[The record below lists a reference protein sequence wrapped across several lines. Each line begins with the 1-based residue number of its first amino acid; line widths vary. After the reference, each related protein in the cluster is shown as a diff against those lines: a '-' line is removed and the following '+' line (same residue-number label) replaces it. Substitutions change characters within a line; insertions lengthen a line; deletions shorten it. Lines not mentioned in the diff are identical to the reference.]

1 MATPAPHESSE
12 TPAPPGTPGIPGS
25 AFAGPFPVGEY
36 AAALRRQLRSFARV
50 QLVGELVNLRAAR
63 ARVYFE
69 LRDSSGAIACAVWR
83 RDWDQ
88 IIARGGGAGVDGLGA
103 GGAGAGAI
111 PAEGMQVVV
120 AGGCDFYPGSA
131 TSSPSFSFSVTDLRV
146 AGEGDLLARIDR
158 LRKALDAE
166 GLLELQRR
174 LPLPL
179 LPRTIGVVTGES
191 GKARDD
197 ILAALSR
204 RGWAGRLVWAFAP
217 VQDRHAAP
225 AIVRALGDL
234 AAVGEVEVAIVARGG
249 GSLADLLCF
258 CDETLC
264 RTVALLGVPVI
275 ASVGHHTDR
284 TLLDDVAAVS
294 CSTPT
299 HAAEAAVGIDCRR
312 ARAEVA
318 AAALRLRDHG
328 RQAIQ
333 PRAALPATTGRLR
346 EHGRRAVL
354 SRARLLATLSR
365 APADHLARQRTRLH
379 QQLREARAGARRRLA
394 GERELTQ
401 RRALVLQRKVQ
412 SSLLDCLRRHPNELN
427 QLALTLAAHDPQRT
441 LERGYAL
448 VQSPSGEPI
457 STAALARERADVRLR
472 FADDTVPAKVLP

>member
-1 MATPAPHESSE
+1 MSPSSPLAPFATPAD
-12 TPAPPGTPGIPGS
+12 PGIPGS
-25 AFAGPFPVGEY
+25 GLAGPFPVGEY
-36 AAALRRQLRSFARV
+36 AAALRRRLRSLTHV
-50 QLVGELVNLRAAR
+50 QLVGELVNLRPAR

-69 LRDSSGAIACAVWR
+69 LRDPSGAIPCAVWQK
-83 RDWDQ
+83 DWDS
-88 IIARGGGAGVDGLGA
+88 ILARAGDQAPV
-103 GGAGAGAI
+103 
-111 PAEGMQVVV
+111 EGMQVVI

-131 TSSPSFSFSVTDLRV
+131 TSSPSFSFSVDDLRV

-166 GLLELQRR
+166 GLLERQQGLH
-174 LPLPL
+174 LPL
-179 LPRTIGVVTGES
+179 LPRTIGVITGES

-197 ILAALSR
+197 ILAALHR
-204 RGWAGRLVWAFAP
+204 RGWAGRLVWGFAP

-225 AIVRALGDL
+225 AIIRALGDL

-299 HAAEAAVGIDCRR
+299 HAAEAAVGVDCRR
-312 ARAEVA
+312 ARAEAAVTAARLREHGRRAVLPRASLPVA
-318 AAALRLRDHG
+318 AS
-328 RQAIQ
+328 
-333 PRAALPATTGRLR
+333 RLR

-379 QQLREARAGARRRLA
+379 QQLRETRAGSRRRLLT
-394 GERELTQ
+394 ERALTE
-401 RRALVLQRKVQ
+401 RRTLVLQRNLQ
-412 SSLLDCLRRHPNELN
+412 SSLQDCLRRHPNELN

-457 STAALARERADVRLR
+457 STAALARETADVRLR
-472 FADDTVPAKVLP
+472 FADATVPAKVLP

>member
-1 MATPAPHESSE
+1 MSTSSPLTPSAAP
-12 TPAPPGTPGIPGS
+12 ADPGIPGS
-25 AFAGPFPVGEY
+25 GLAGPFPVGEY
-36 AAALRRQLRSFARV
+36 AAALRRRLRSFTHV

-69 LRDSSGAIACAVWR
+69 LRDSSGAVPCAVWQK
-83 RDWDQ
+83 DWDA
-88 IIARGGGAGVDGLGA
+88 ILARTGDKA
-103 GGAGAGAI
+103 
-111 PAEGMQVVV
+111 PAEGMQVVI

-131 TSSPSFSFSVTDLRV
+131 TSSPSFSFSVDDLRV

-158 LRKALDAE
+158 LRKALYAE
-166 GLLELQRR
+166 GLLERQQR
-174 LPLPL
+174 LHVPS
-179 LPRTIGVVTGES
+179 LPRTIGVITGES

-197 ILAALSR
+197 ILAALHR
-204 RGWAGRLVWAFAP
+204 RGWAGRLVWGFAP

-225 AIVRALGDL
+225 AIIRALGDL

-299 HAAEAAVGIDCRR
+299 HAAEAAVGVDCRR
-312 ARAEVA
+312 ARAQA
-318 AAALRLRDHG
+318 AAT
-328 RQAIQ
+328 
-333 PRAALPATTGRLR
+333 AARLR
-346 EHGRRAVL
+346 EHGRRAVLARASLPVATSRLRGHGRRAVL

-379 QQLREARAGARRRLA
+379 QQLRETRAGSRRRLQA
-394 GERELTQ
+394 ERALTEG
-401 RRALVLQRKVQ
+401 RMLVLQRKVQ
-412 SSLLDCLRRHPNELN
+412 SSLQDCLRRHPNELN

-457 STAALARERADVRLR
+457 STAALARETADVRLR
-472 FADDTVPAKVLP
+472 FADATVPAKVLP

>member
-1 MATPAPHESSE
+1 MLNFMAPSSPLAPTDIPAD
-12 TPAPPGTPGIPGS
+12 PGIPGS
-25 AFAGPFPVGEY
+25 VLAGPFPVGEY
-36 AAALRRQLRSFARV
+36 AAALRRQLRSFTHV

-69 LRDSSGAIACAVWR
+69 LRDASGAIPCAVWQK
-83 RDWDQ
+83 DWDS
-88 IIARGGGAGVDGLGA
+88 ILTRA
-103 GGAGAGAI
+103 GGEA
-111 PAEGMQVVV
+111 PAEGMQVVI

-131 TSSPSFSFSVTDLRV
+131 SASPSFSFSVVDLRV

-158 LRKALDAE
+158 LRKTLDAE
-166 GLLELQRR
+166 GLLERQQRLR
-174 LPLPL
+174 LPL
-179 LPRTIGVVTGES
+179 LPHTIGVITGES

-197 ILAALSR
+197 ILAALAR
-204 RGWAGRLVWAFAP
+204 RGWAGRLVWGFAP

-234 AAVGEVEVAIVARGG
+234 AAVGEVQVAIVARGG

-299 HAAEAAVGIDCRR
+299 HAAAAAVGIDCRR
-312 ARAEVA
+312 ARAQTA
-318 AAALRLRDHG
+318 ATAARLEDHA
-328 RQAIQ
+328 RRAVL
-333 PRAALPATTGRLR
+333 PRAGLSLAASRLNG
-346 EHGRRAVL
+346 HGRRAVL

-379 QQLREARAGARRRLA
+379 QQLREARAGSRRRLQD
-394 GERELTQ
+394 ERALTE

-427 QLALTLAAHDPQRT
+427 QFALTLAAHDPQRT

-448 VQSPSGEPI
+448 VQSPAGAPI
-457 STAALARERADVRLR
+457 STAARARESADVRLR
-472 FADDTVPAKVLP
+472 FADAELAAKILP

>member
-1 MATPAPHESSE
+1 MSPSSPLAPSATPAD
-12 TPAPPGTPGIPGS
+12 PGIPGS
-25 AFAGPFPVGEY
+25 GLAGPFPVGEY
-36 AAALRRQLRSFARV
+36 AAALRRQLRSFTHV
-50 QLVGELVNLRAAR
+50 QLVGELVNLRPAR

-69 LRDSSGAIACAVWR
+69 LRDSSGAVPCAVWQK
-83 RDWDQ
+83 DWDS
-88 IIARGGGAGVDGLGA
+88 ILARASDQT
-103 GGAGAGAI
+103 
-111 PAEGMQVVV
+111 PAEGMQVVI

-146 AGEGDLLARIDR
+146 AGEGDLLAQIDR
-158 LRKALDAE
+158 LRKALDTE
-166 GLLELQRR
+166 GLLKRQQGLH
-174 LPLPL
+174 LPL
-179 LPRTIGVVTGES
+179 LPRTIGVITGES

-197 ILAALSR
+197 ILAALAR
-204 RGWAGRLVWAFAP
+204 RGWAGRLVWGFAP

-225 AIVRALGDL
+225 AIIRALGDL

-312 ARAEVA
+312 ARAEAAATAARLREHGRRAVLPQAILPVA
-318 AAALRLRDHG
+318 AS
-328 RQAIQ
+328 
-333 PRAALPATTGRLR
+333 RLR

-379 QQLREARAGARRRLA
+379 QQLRETRAGSRRRLSTEYA
-394 GERELTQ
+394 LTERRT
-401 RRALVLQRKVQ
+401 LVLQRKVQ
-412 SSLLDCLRRHPNELN
+412 SSLQDCLRRHPNELN

-457 STAALARERADVRLR
+457 PTAALAHETAELQLR
-472 FADDTVPAKVLP
+472 FADATVPARVLP

>member
-1 MATPAPHESSE
+1 MLTHMAKHQPLAASTTTAAEAPASV
-12 TPAPPGTPGIPGS
+12 GIPGS
-25 AFAGPFPVGEY
+25 VLAGPFPVGEY
-36 AAALRRQLRSFARV
+36 AAALRRQLRSFTHV

-69 LRDSSGAIACAVWR
+69 LRDSSGAVPCAVWQK
-83 RDWDQ
+83 DWDS
-88 IIARGGGAGVDGLGA
+88 ILTRMGKELPV
-103 GGAGAGAI
+103 
-111 PAEGMQVVV
+111 EGMQVVI

-158 LRKALDAE
+158 LRKLLDAE
-166 GLLELQRR
+166 GLLERQQRLQI
-174 LPLPL
+174 PL
-179 LPRTIGVVTGES
+179 LPRTIGVITGES

-197 ILAALSR
+197 ILAALGR
-204 RGWAGRLVWAFAP
+204 RGWAGRLVWGFAP
-217 VQDRHAAP
+217 VQDRHAAS

-299 HAAEAAVGIDCRR
+299 HAAEAAVGIDCVR
-312 ARAEVA
+312 ARSE
-318 AAALRLRDHG
+318 AAALAARLREHG
-328 RQAIQ
+328 RRAVA
-333 PRAALPATTGRLR
+333 PRASLSASAGRLR
-346 EHGRRAVL
+346 THGRRAVL
-354 SRARLLATLSR
+354 SRARALTTLSR
-365 APADHLARQRTRLH
+365 APAEQLTRQRVSLH
-379 QQLREARAGARRRLA
+379 QRLREARAGSRRRLQDEHA
-394 GERELTQ
+394 LSQ

-448 VQSPSGEPI
+448 VQSPTGEPL
-457 STAALARERADVRLR
+457 STAARARAAQDLRLR
-472 FADDTVPAKVLP
+472 FADATVPAKILP